1 MESLGIVRKIDE
13 TGRIVLPKDS
23 KLTATVT
30 KAVDDLNADGTIKKL
45 QDKWLAEYTT
55 DLTEL
60 KK

>member
-1 MESLGIVRKIDE
+1 MP
-13 TGRIVLPKDS
+13 PKDS
-23 KLTATVT
+23 KPTAAT

-55 DLTEL
+55 DSIEL